1 MGRPLVDDDPDVT
14 REIAARRSQ
23 IAAAAAVSTAG
34 LVLPN
39 LAEFGIRI
47 LIGRETLGPLVFG
60 GSGSFLGATKI
71 HSGAER

>member
-1 MGRPLVDDDPDVT
+1 MT
-14 REIAARRSQ
+14 REITARRSQ

-34 LVLPN
+34 LVLRN

-47 LIGRETLGPLVFG
+47 LIGPETLGPLVFG
-60 GSGSFLGATKI
+60 GSGSILGETKI